1 MIMKKKG
8 VTVEAKSAVQKIEG
22 TPGNMTVTY
31 LDKKGVE
38 HTVTAEGVLAA
49 AGRRA
54 NLDGL
59 FGPDFSV
66 DVERGAVVGNEIG
79 CTSVPHVYI
88 IGDAKY
94 KNIQLAHVAS
104 AQAENVVAEIVGK
117 KPPLDMSVVP
127 SCVYTEPE
135 IASVGLTEETAK
147 ANGIAIKTGKYLT
160 GANGKCLIEDTAN
173 GYVKLVISAEE
184 GRILGAQL
192 VCPRATDMVGELALA
207 IQKELT
213 VDDLAS
219 VIHPHPTFCEML
231 FGAAEGLRFE

>member
-1 MIMKKKG
+1 
-8 VTVEAKSAVQKIEG
+8 
-22 TPGNMTVTY
+22 
-31 LDKKGVE
+31 
-38 HTVTAEGVLAA
+38 
-49 AGRRA
+49 
-54 NLDGL
+54 
-59 FGPDFSV
+59 
-66 DVERGAVVGNEIG
+66 
-79 CTSVPHVYI
+79 VYI